1 MAWTNSTGTVEALSK
16 TRLEGLC
23 NFFEEAGLFRVHSMF
38 GKAGMEIVIL
48 LMISCHTTIGKL
60 RSLRTSLRCM
70 RVGAV
75 ENLTMNQTD
84 A

>member
-1 MAWTNSTGTVEALSK
+1 
-16 TRLEGLC
+16 
-23 NFFEEAGLFRVHSMF
+23 MF

-60 RSLRTSLRCM
+60 KPLRTSLCCM

-75 ENLTMNQTD
+75 ENLAMDQKD